1 MKRIVKIVS
10 TLSILALFVMLSE
23 INIAAQDRGSFEGV
37 PDISLCI
44 HGIENSQNITIGIED
59 IGKFCGSIGPGVAL
73 GYRACQIAL
82 SQLYPNDIPLR
93 GDQFVISGS
102 IRPCPVDA
110 ISYITGARYGKGSTG
125 ILNGNLAFDKSVG
138 EFCFIFAR
146 MSDGKAIKLTK
157 KFRFPNDFYELRSKL
172 KNKGTTP
179 EERKNCF
186 KRFHSLSI
194 EILTAAEENVFE
206 VTTLRDFSW
215 KKYKENYL
223 K

>member
-1 MKRIVKIVS
+1 MKRILNIVS
-10 TLSILALFVMLSE
+10 LLSILALFVMLTG
-23 INIAAQDRGSFEGV
+23 INTTAQDRGSFEKV

-44 HGIENSQNITIGIED
+44 HGIEKSQNITIGIED
-59 IGKFCGSIGPGVAL
+59 IEKFHGSTGPGVAL

-82 SQLYPNDIPLR
+82 SQLYPNDIPLW

-110 ISYITGARYGKGSTG
+110 ISYITGARYGKGSSG

-146 MSDGKAIKLTK
+146 ISDGKAIKLTK
-157 KFRFPNDFYELRSKL
+157 TFQFPKNFYELRSKL
-172 KNKGTTP
+172 KEKKTSF
-179 EERKNCF
+179 EKKKRCYERF
-186 KRFHSLSI
+186 QSLAI
-194 EILTAAEENVFE
+194 EILNAKGDDIFE
-206 VTTLRDFSW
+206 VTTLPDFSW
-215 KKYKENYL
+215 KNYKENYL